1 MTWIWI
7 SSMIVLL
14 GGELNA
20 ELEQQTER
28 DTTTGAPLP
37 RGQRGAYKADVKA

>member
-20 ELEQQTER
+20 ELEQQTHVDSTVRPAEADR
-28 DTTTGAPLP
+28 GSAAPTRLT
-37 RGQRGAYKADVKA
+37 

>member
-20 ELEQQTER
+20 ELEQQTGL
-28 DTTTGAPLP
+28 DTTVVRPKPIGK
-37 RGQRGAYKADVKA
+37 RGAHVADVKA